1 MCMIHFK
8 EMWLCSSNTDVISF
22 CLHSSYSSIASVAL
36 IFIKPQPLKRGIYV
50 MTMSICLFVCSSIAW
65 NNAATMADIPSQRHL
80 RSATRHHLTVPHY
93 RLCTFGRQAF
103 SVAGPTVWNSLPD
116 SLWPGTHRQ
125 QLQTIAENE
134 PISSL
139 PLGTHSAVE
148 VLHDSALYKSII
160 DIDIMYCTSVVGI
173 YLIKDVFISLAM
185 STVRS
190 VLSVRIC
197 THEQLLE
204 AN

>member
-116 SLWPGTHRQ
+116 SLRDMALSSNNFRQ
-125 QLQTIAENE
+125 SLKMNLFQRCYSAHTALWRCLMTLHYINLLLTMTLTLTILLLLVCVSWTITGQPQNR
-134 PISSL
+134 
-139 PLGTHSAVE
+139 
-148 VLHDSALYKSII
+148 
-160 DIDIMYCTSVVGI
+160 
-173 YLIKDVFISLAM
+173 VFIRR
-185 STVRS
+185 V
-190 VLSVRIC
+190 
-197 THEQLLE
+197 
-204 AN
+204 